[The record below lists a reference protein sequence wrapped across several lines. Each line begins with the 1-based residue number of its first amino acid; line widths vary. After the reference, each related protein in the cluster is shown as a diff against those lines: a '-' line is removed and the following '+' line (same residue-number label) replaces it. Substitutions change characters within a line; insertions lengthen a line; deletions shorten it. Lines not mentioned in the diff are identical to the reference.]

1 MTTGSRPPGRST
13 DLGVRRYAGPL
24 LAYHVLIIAGG
35 ATFLAGIAWSAAL
48 WSVAGLAVLMAGLVL
63 HVLVLYS
70 TAKRAGQG
78 LPSSSASLGNQHLV
92 QGASPEVP
100 SLCPACGLRADTAAR
115 TCPRCGKFLVRTQ
128 ASQIVSA
135 VVEGTR

>member
-1 MTTGSRPPGRST
+1 MTTGPRPPGRRT

-24 LAYHVLIIAGG
+24 LAYHVLIIGGG

-48 WSVAGLAVLMAGLVL
+48 WSVSGLAVLIAGLVL

-78 LPSSSASLGNQHLV
+78 LPGSSLSLGNQDLIH
-92 QGASPEVP
+92 GPSPAVP
-100 SLCPACGLRADTAAR
+100 SLCPTCGLRADTAAR
-115 TCPRCGKFLVRTQ
+115 TCPRCGKFLVR
-128 ASQIVSA
+128 ARAPQIVSA
-135 VVEGTR
+135 VVEGAR